1 MPSAIH
7 FCMADAIGWELY
19 RSFLGVLEQG
29 SLSAAARAL
38 GLAQPTIG
46 RHVHALEQALGVS
59 LFTRSQ
65 SGLLP
70 TDAALELRGHAETM
84 RSAAAALRRTA
95 EGHGAGIRGTVRLSA
110 SEVVGAEILPSV
122 LATLR
127 RAHPEL
133 RIELVL
139 SNRVQDLLKREAD
152 IAVRMTAPKQGALIA
167 RRVGSVALGLHA
179 HRDYLALHGTPKTL
193 ADLARHAL
201 IGFDEETPFLRA
213 ARKALP
219 IWNREA
225 FALRSNSDLA
235 QLALI
240 RAGCGIGV
248 CQVEVARRDEA
259 LVRVLPR
266 QMAIGLDTWIT
277 MHEDLRHNPRCRV
290 VFDALVAGLRPY
302 VR

>member
-1 MPSAIH
+1 
-7 FCMADAIGWELY
+7 MAEEIGWELY

-38 GLAQPTIG
+38 GVAQPTIG
-46 RHVHALEQALGVS
+46 RHVRALEQALGVA

-70 TDAALELRGHAETM
+70 TDAALELRGHAEAM
-84 RSAAAALRRTA
+84 RSAAAALKRTA
-95 EGHGAGIRGTVRLSA
+95 EGHGAGIRGTVRVSA
-110 SEVVGAEILPSV
+110 SEVVGAEILPAV
-122 LATLR
+122 FAALR
-127 RAHPEL
+127 RDHPEL

-152 IAVRMTAPKQGALIA
+152 IAVRMTRPKQAALVA
-167 RRVGSVALGLHA
+167 RRIGSVALGLHA
-179 HRDYLALHGTPKTL
+179 HRDYLARHGTPKTL

-240 RAGCGIGV
+240 RAGCGIGI
-248 CQVEVARRDEA
+248 CQVALARRDET
-259 LVRVLPR
+259 LLRVLAR
-266 QMAIGLDTWIT
+266 QVAVGLDTWIT

-290 VFDALVAGLRPY
+290 VFDALAAGIRPY